1 MKEYE
6 KPMVEVLNFEDNKIL
21 TYPEMGSESTDE
33 EGSYQ

>member
-21 TYPEMGSESTDE
+21 TETVFGSESTDE
-33 EGSYQ
+33 EGYE

>member
-21 TYPEMGSESTDE
+21 TKPVFGSESTDE